1 MQMIVH
7 HLGGV
12 NFNSS
17 IAASRN
23 FGGGTKLLGASSWTH
38 LVCDFQKQHPASAAF
53 PLKFLTASC
62 LGSSVFY
69 ICIDVELIRSFLD
82 AEADK
87 LQTLMARYFHAFK
100 IAWANEDCFVCM

>member
-1 MQMIVH
+1 MD
-7 HLGGV
+7 LELYET
-12 NFNSS
+12 SS
-17 IAASRN
+17 
-23 FGGGTKLLGASSWTH
+23 LLCFAV
-38 LVCDFQKQHPASAAF
+38 LQKILMASACDGRFSRVAILVHQVLFTAF

-62 LGSSVFY
+62 IYSLVFY
-69 ICIDVELIRSFLD
+69 ICIDVEFIRSFLD